1 MKKVKKVFGEI
12 LNGNIKIEVENR
24 EEYDQVILLMELFT
38 GIKLFD
44 QAYYWKESSS
54 IFMYRARIDFVSGT
68 ISRQHKLKVDSP
80 YSHVR
85 TITLDQFKKMILL
98 INGKKKSDRLIRLL
112 CQSPGIS
119 ERRLITALLLK
130 DFE

>member
-24 EEYDQVILLMELFT
+24 IEYDLVILLMELFT
-38 GIKLFD
+38 GIMLFD
-44 QAYYWKESSS
+44 QASYWKESSS

-85 TITLDQFKKMILL
+85 IITLDQFKKLILL

-112 CQSPGIS
+112 CQGPGIS